1 MTELGLFGVT
11 IRCHPGLDPGSGLM
25 RNVIRGSRWR
35 VRKSK
40 RNWLIVE
47 RFSVIR
53 KDYGR
58 LERNVEILNQVQN
71 DCM

>member
-1 MTELGLFGVT
+1 NEPILSEKLLFR
-11 IRCHPGLDPGSGLM
+11 IWAYE
-25 RNVIRGSRWR
+25 NVVGGSRWR
-35 VRKSK
+35 VRKGK

-53 KDYGR
+53 VKAEGDQK
-58 LERNVEILNQVQN
+58 ERIEILKQVQN